1 MLARSLRALA
11 TVVAAT
17 VAVGMVGTTAAQA
30 KPTKPGGLT
39 ITTASAAP
47 GSSAGSYAFSSTWTA
62 AANATKY
69 KVALTKGGV
78 TLASTTVT
86 TLGWHLD
93 VTTAPGTGSLAVTP
107 LATHFKGATVRT
119 NVTFADLTAP
129 TGNYSSTWDNNTGVA
144 TLTQESL
151 TDDSPV
157 AQITRSVDWDGPAGP
172 LSPVA
177 WTTGTTLTH
186 TYPLT
191 AARYVPTVTL
201 TDAAHNQSVVDA
213 PAVVINDLTAP
224 TGTYV
229 AGPAT
234 AWATLTRVTVT
245 QTSLSDNW
253 SPAAN
258 IARSVDWG
266 DGTVTAWPTGASL
279 SHVYAVA
286 GNYTPKVTLTDEALK
301 SSQIDAS
308 SSVVVSAD
316 TVKPVVRLLL
326 PKAQHSVKA
335 WRTLRGKATDTAGTG
350 VKFVKLRAVE
360 RRGTRWYAYKPAT
373 KTWVTAT
380 TKARAFAKSGTLTVH
395 TTTTHLWAGKLVGL
409 RKGTLVFRVRATDK
423 VGNASAVLTH
433 TATLTKR

>member
-17 VAVGMVGTTAAQA
+17 VAVGTVGTTAAQA
-30 KPTKPGGLT
+30 KPHTKPGGVT
-39 ITTASAAP
+39 VTASATEPAT
-47 GSSAGSYAFSSTWTA
+47 GSYAVSASWNTV
-62 AANATKY
+62 ANATSY
-69 KVALTKGGV
+69 KATISRAG
-78 TLASTTVT
+78 TALASTKV
-86 TLGWHLD
+86 
-93 VTTAPGTGSLAVTP
+93 
-107 LATHFKGATVRT
+107 
-119 NVTFADLTAP
+119 TAP
-129 TGNYSSTWDNNTGVA
+129 TTTWQATVAAVPGQQLSVSVRALVGTRQGKPSTKTLVLTDQIAPTATYTSVSDTNTGA
-144 TLTQESL
+144 ASLTENGL
-151 TDDSPV
+151 TDDSP
-157 AQITRSVDWDGPAGP
+157 AAGITRSVDWGDGSSVVYVAGAP
-172 LSPVA
+172 I
-177 WTTGTTLTH
+177 TH
-186 TYPLT
+186 TYQHI
-191 AARYVPTVTL
+191 AARYVPHVTL
-201 TDAAHNQSVVDA
+201 KDAAGHTSEADA
-213 PAVVINDLTAP
+213 TAIVIADTLAP
-224 TGTYV
+224 TGTFTVDV
-229 AGPAT
+229 ATG
-234 AWATLTRVTVT
+234 WAKFTSVTLT